1 MIRIQN
7 LTLRFGERALFD
19 KISFTITE
27 GEKLAVTG
35 RNGSGKSTLI
45 KVLSG
50 VIPPDEG
57 FIEKPKKLTV
67 GYLRQELPEDEG
79 RSVKDEVL
87 SSMKE
92 IESLKTSLQ
101 ECEDLLHKPD
111 LDHDEMIRAVEEMSE
126 LQHRLEYL
134 NADKLEGEIEKILTG
149 LGFKPS
155 DLVRQTREFSGGW
168 RMRVELAKLLLA
180 KPDLMLLDEPN
191 NHLDILSIQWL
202 EKYLIAYEGSVL
214 LISHDLMFV
223 NNIAKRIIEVD
234 RGRIYDFVGT
244 YSDFINYKKERREVE
259 LNEYKSQQKL
269 IQHKE
274 QLIDKFRAKANKAS
288 FAKSLQSELARM
300 DVMDEP
306 DDEQGSIRLRFQPS
320 HPGGRIVVEAH
331 HLSKSY
337 GALEVLK
344 DLDFMLERGQKLSF
358 IGQNGQGKS
367 TMVKLLSKAIDPTHG
382 HLKYGHEIKIGY
394 FAQEHGEI
402 LNPDLTIMETIE
414 YAALPQIR
422 PMIRKILGGLGFSG
436 EDVDKR
442 IKVLSGGEKSR
453 VRLAVLLVQ
462 EHNFLILDEPTHHL
476 DIPSKESLKEA
487 IKQYKG
493 TVVIVSHDREFL
505 RDLAERTCF
514 FSNQTIRFFE
524 GDIDYFLEKI
534 EATDLENTFSKQQM
548 ISTQDQLVSQKSNPQ
563 NLEEKK
569 KMLKRI
575 QILEKDIESGE
586 KKKKDFELKM
596 ADPEF
601 YQSRDSQKILSE
613 YQKIKSEID
622 LKTVEWE
629 RLIEQSE

>member
-1 MIRIQN
+1 
-7 LTLRFGERALFD
+7 
-19 KISFTITE
+19 
-27 GEKLAVTG
+27 
-35 RNGSGKSTLI
+35 
-45 KVLSG
+45 
-50 VIPPDEG
+50 
-57 FIEKPKKLTV
+57 
-67 GYLRQELPEDEG
+67 
-79 RSVKDEVL
+79 
-87 SSMKE
+87 
-92 IESLKTSLQ
+92 
-101 ECEDLLHKPD
+101 
-111 LDHDEMIRAVEEMSE
+111 
-126 LQHRLEYL
+126 
-134 NADKLEGEIEKILTG
+134 
-149 LGFKPS
+149 
-155 DLVRQTREFSGGW
+155 
-168 RMRVELAKLLLA
+168 
-180 KPDLMLLDEPN
+180 
-191 NHLDILSIQWL
+191 
-202 EKYLIAYEGSVL
+202 
-214 LISHDLMFV
+214 
-223 NNIAKRIIEVD
+223 
-234 RGRIYDFVGT
+234 
-244 YSDFINYKKERREVE
+244 
-259 LNEYKSQQKL
+259 
-269 IQHKE
+269 
-274 QLIDKFRAKANKAS
+274 
-288 FAKSLQSELARM
+288 
-300 DVMDEP
+300 
-306 DDEQGSIRLRFQPS
+306 
-320 HPGGRIVVEAH
+320 
-331 HLSKSY
+331 
-337 GALEVLK
+337 
-344 DLDFMLERGQKLSF
+344 MLERGQKLSF

-534 EATDLENTFSKQQM
+534 EATDLENTFSKQQL